1 MKRLILI
8 AMLAAAA
15 QAQVLTG
22 SLVGDVTDASGAA
35 VPGATVKIT
44 QAETNEARQSA
55 TNESGAFSFPAIPAG
70 TYSVEV
76 LKSGR

>member
-44 QAETNEARQSA
+44 QAAANLLVTSTNGVPVVAQAAIGTRFQA
-55 TNESGAFSFPAIPAG
+55 LFPIGPA
-70 TYSVEV
+70 V
-76 LKSGR
+76 